1 MKVINMKKFLNIL
14 KDDFTIIM
22 ICFTFI
28 MICFTLLILS
38 LGIGIGYDFN
48 KEKQET
54 NIIKCINNDKCI
66 QYIKNNKKI
75 PTEELLEYLIKE
87 KGD

>member
-22 ICFTFI
+22 ICFT
-28 MICFTLLILS
+28 LLILS

-48 KEKQET
+48 KEKQKT